1 MMMRKL
7 YFAKL
12 GEGRGRKGAFDGPS
26 PSDGGQEPVS
36 PSGIFGQLDK
46 AALSLL
52 VGAEQHGLPLL
63 QSPDHYCL

>member
-1 MMMRKL
+1 MVMMMMRKL
-7 YFAKL
+7 YFAQT
-12 GEGRGRKGAFDGPS
+12 GGGGGVFNGPS